1 MKNTF
6 NIRKEIYIKDGYN
19 LVKELYKTKR
29 YVYDEVE
36 KDGYH
41 FKVYLKNWQDGYRPN
56 IVDKR
61 NPYSIENIKNFI
73 KINGIKSTL
82 ISNEYK
88 DNKTKLLFKCG
99 CGKEYEASWTH
110 FSRGNNW
117 KCNTCALKD
126 GCTTRPKLKDIKE
139 KVIKAGFIP
148 LFDNYQNSS
157 QKLKIMN
164 KDGYILEA
172 LINNINTLRGEDIVT
187 PKNSHSI
194 YNIKKFIK
202 NNGYTCEL
210 LSNEYK
216 DKRTRLKLRCKCGE
230 IFYTTWESLKSQH
243 TYRCRKCSNKQSF
256 YELKT
261 EEWLIENSYKYRKEV
276 TFEGC
281 KNKRKLP
288 FDFQVF
294 LEDDSYC
301 LIEIDGVFHY
311 RPQYS
316 EERFKE
322 QKERDEIKN
331 KFCRDNNI
339 PLLRINYWRFR
350 EPYSYKQILK
360 DFLDSLQQP

>member
-6 NIRKEIYIKDGYN
+6 EVRAKIYKEDGYN
-19 LVKELYKTKR
+19 LIRELYKTDR
-29 YVYDEVE
+29 YVYDELE
-36 KDGYH
+36 KDGYY
-41 FKVYLKNWQDGYRPN
+41 FKVYLKNWRDGYRPN

-73 KINGIKSTL
+73 KINGIKSIL
-82 ISNEYK
+82 LSDSYK
-88 DNKTKLLFKCG
+88 TNKSKLLLKCKCG
-99 CGKEYEASWTH
+99 TEYETSWTH
-110 FSRGNNW
+110 FRNGWNW
-117 KCNTCALKD
+117 NCQHCSLVE
-126 GCTTRPKLKDIKE
+126 GCTTRLDLDFVRE
-139 KVIKAGFIP
+139 KVKKAGFIP
-148 LFDNYQNSS
+148 LFDTYQTAM

-164 KDGYILEA
+164 KDGYILES
-172 LINNINTLRGEDIVT
+172 LIYNIDTLKGNDIVT
-187 PKNSHSI
+187 PKNSYSI

-202 NNGYTCEL
+202 DNKYTCEL
-210 LSNEYK
+210 LSNEYRNK
-216 DKRTRLKLRCKCGE
+216 KTKLKLKCECGE
-230 IFYTTWESLKSQH
+230 IFYTTWNSLKFQH
-243 TYRCRKCSNKQSF
+243 TYRCRKCSRKQSF

-261 EEWLIENSYKYRKEV
+261 EEWLMENSYKYQKEV
-276 TFEGC
+276 MFEGC
-281 KNKRKLP
+281 KNKRNLL

-294 LEDDSYC
+294 LKNGKYC
-301 LIEIDGVFHY
+301 LIEIDGIFHY

-316 EERFKE
+316 VEDFKK